1 MCIILRNFAT
11 MKKTM
16 MDVVLMKAAKILS
29 AVVLLAVMFLSHS
42 CGSKNVGDL
51 KLCVVVDI
59 MPVYDL
65 VNSIAGDSISVECL
79 LPRGGNPETYEPTMS
94 QIAKV
99 ESSDAFMYVN
109 NIGFEMA
116 IINRIKSNG
125 SGSLLVNLSDS
136 IDLLYG
142 THGDC
147 RHHHHHGET
156 CNHSADADPHVW
168 SSAKNARI
176 ISSEILGV
184 LKRLDPENAG
194 YYETNYNKL
203 VTRIDSIDA
212 HLDSLLTPHKG
223 KAFAVWHPSL
233 GYFARDYGLEQISL
247 GGLENKETSVKQLRD
262 KIETALGQDVGV
274 FVVQLNYDDRQS
286 DVVNKQ
292 LGAQVVEIDPLSAR
306 WEEQLIKVADAIA
319 AK

>member
-1 MCIILRNFAT
+1 MCIILRNFAV

-16 MDVVLMKAAKILS
+16 IDAVKVLNAS
-29 AVVLLAVMFLSHS
+29 VLLAVILLWQS
-42 CGSKNVGDL
+42 CGTKPVDDL
-51 KLCVVVDI
+51 KPCVVVDI

-65 VNSIAGDSISVECL
+65 VKSISGDSINVECL

-94 QIAKV
+94 QIASV

-109 NIGFEMA
+109 NIGFELA
-116 IINRIKSNG
+116 IINRIKTNESN
-125 SGSLLVNLSDS
+125 LMLANLSES

-147 RHHHHHGET
+147 LHHHHGET

-176 ISSEILGV
+176 ISFEILSV

-194 YYETNYNKL
+194 YYEANYNKL
-203 VTRIDSIDA
+203 VSHIDSIDA
-212 HLDSLLTPHKG
+212 HLDSLLIPYRG

-233 GYFARDYGLEQISL
+233 GYFARDYGLVQISL
-247 GGLENKETSVKQLRD
+247 GGVENKETSVKQLQD
-262 KIETALGQDVGV
+262 KIEIAMGRDVDV
-274 FVVQLNYDDRQS
+274 FVVQRNYDNRQS

-292 LGAQVVEIDPLSAR
+292 LGARVVEIDPLSAQ
-306 WEEQLIKVADAIA
+306 WEEQLIKVANAVA